1 MCLMEEEKY
10 RKQREDK
17 HQKMKEEL
25 MLLKLEAENLKYENR
40 VKAVKENEKYTE
52 EELTEK
58 FHMKCKQ
65 AKEKEEEEKLK
76 EHKLQFEKQVEA
88 DFEAK
93 MHFEIEKRKK
103 EIEQSKRNKP
113 IEFTKDEEW
122 EIKDHI
128 EKRVQA
134 RLEKEYGDNYLSSSA
149 ALKREPSS
157 SQQESRENL
166 NTLSNVMKRKHQIKT
181 EKYNTEELAYPVHEV
196 KTDIGK
202 SECTPLKQQK
212 VTSYDEFESYLTP
225 SRGHGRGR
233 VAGRGRGDHTA
244 LSPGPSVQRTLT
256 FPSEMIPNVKV
267 GSDEYM
273 RQQSL
278 NIQQKME
285 DADNLLLTKLPKKFA
300 STIWQ
305 VLQVSNLTVNKSD
318 ISNIALI
325 PTDSFY

>member
-1 MCLMEEEKY
+1 
-10 RKQREDK
+10 
-17 HQKMKEEL
+17 

-40 VKAVKENEKYTE
+40 VKAAKENQKYTE
-52 EELTEK
+52 EQLTEK
-58 FHMKCKQ
+58 FHMKCEQ

-93 MHFEIEKRKK
+93 MHFEIKKRKK

-122 EIKDHI
+122 EIKDRI
-128 EKRVQA
+128 QKRVQA
-134 RLEKEYGDNYLSSSA
+134 WLEKEYGDNYLSSSP

-157 SQQESRENL
+157 SHQESGENL
-166 NTLSNVMKRKHQIKT
+166 NTLSNVMKRKRQIKT

-196 KTDIGK
+196 KTDIGE
-202 SECTPLKQQK
+202 SECTPSKQQK

-225 SRGHGRGR
+225 SRGCGRGR

-256 FPSEMIPNVKV
+256 FPSETVPNVKV
-267 GSDEYM
+267 GSNEYM

-285 DADNLLLTKLPKKFA
+285 DADNLLLTKLLKKFA
-300 STIWQ
+300 LTIWQ
-305 VLQVSNLTVNKSD
+305 VLQASNLTVNKSD